1 MKKLIL
7 LTFAFL
13 LTFAVNAQKVIF
25 PQEQQAGTASSSV
38 SDGTYTLANN
48 LLTATFIHADGKLTF
63 GGCAAMG
70 LQPSEDLFS
79 IRLGDGT
86 EVASSSMTLNGVSL
100 VTLTPD
106 ATAAKA
112 SLKLPGRALEATYTS
127 GDLQLTWRAVL
138 RDGSHYLRTE
148 LELTAVADVAMNAII
163 PMHYTVDNTLS
174 EQAPAVVGNTRGAVI
189 ASDKIFA
196 GLETPMGKNS
206 IVGNISTGT
215 FAYGGWTGTTFD
227 WEPGSETPQGILD
240 LGLPASGILGKQG
253 YLAILEGGPQ
263 TVTFQY
269 TSGDH
274 RLDIAGVDIVN
285 LSGTVVASDYHKG
298 YTGGAKSNN
307 VYTLNIPEPG
317 FYLVRYFRDTVT
329 DPQTSFNSNGTIT
342 WSCAVVAPELLLDG
356 NMEANV
362 LPAIESSGDTN
373 LSDSWTSSSWS
384 EVSAVPAGVTALDNS
399 FTTSNIMKKEMAV
412 NFVSGGTLSATL
424 TYSGGSHRLNIVGVD
439 LLDGEGTVVASDYH
453 SGYTGDQHSSNTY
466 SFSVPA
472 AGDYT
477 LRYLCET
484 KTEDITSSGNIA
496 ITFSAGT
503 PVFAVGGTRTDTW
516 NTSSWSVPE
525 SVPARINELG
535 YTSDRIKV
543 MTKTVRFGRAGG
555 TFSAQFMYASGD
567 HGLTIAGVDLIDG
580 DNNNVAVS
588 DYHNGFSGTAKTANT
603 YSFVVPAAGS
613 YTIRYFVVLNPSG
626 NDNTSSGNINLSYA
640 KTEYLHLPAPTSTE
654 FKGEWSRQTTL
665 AAGKTWKVGAV
676 VGLIAPGQARR
687 SFLCYS
693 ERERAVP
700 WRAFPMYNSWF
711 ELNINRN
718 NDQNYTGNF
727 NESQCAEVLSQWK
740 THLFDNHGV
749 GIGSFVWDDGWDEY
763 GTWEFN
769 PNFPDGFQNLSN
781 QAWSMDSQIGAWLGP
796 VGGYGTSGNY
806 RRSYW
811 NSKGGMQL
819 SNPDYYN
826 VFLDRTSY
834 MLNNYHFNYFK
845 FDGISAQFS
854 ATGPD
859 AGAAG
864 EENAEAIIDIE
875 LKLREVKPDVFFN
888 TSVGT
893 WASPFWFQATDA
905 VWRQENDWG
914 TIGGQGNT
922 REQWITYRD
931 RLVYQNF
938 VQNSPLCPIN
948 CLMTH
953 GFILTNYGSGAKDM
967 SQNYDDIVREMR
979 CAFACGSGM
988 VEVYADFALMNSIN
1002 GGALWGDL
1010 AECIKWQKAQED
1022 VLPDVHWVGGN
1033 PWDGSKANVYGWASW
1048 NGEKATLALRNPAA
1062 SAQTFTTTLREALD
1076 IPAYIHTSI
1085 TLTDAF
1091 TQGTLTGLTTG
1102 TPIDIDETLT
1112 LTLAA
1117 SSVYI
1122 YNSGDEEAQVEKVLS
1137 VGEKANTMT
1146 PATST
1151 SDDSHWYLVTQIRY
1165 GESVMYDA
1173 GAGQTLRRGST
1184 AQTAASFN
1192 GKHMSEAENYLVRFL
1207 ETGTAGV
1214 YNIQFANGRYI
1225 TSDLNTGATPGNYFF
1240 YNINNEAGH
1249 FGWNLTTDGTT
1260 YGSRVDNN
1268 GATYTLAFW
1277 GNGTVTGSGGNNDW
1291 YIYPVEIV
1299 SSANYNVV
1307 VTGAPSGGGVVF
1319 GGTTYQNGGT
1329 LKAPIDLAA
1338 NALTVVNINGY
1349 TGLVSI
1355 SGTTI
1360 TVTYYNNTVYT
1371 WYTIKN
1377 HNGAYLSLNS
1387 NYTDASGNLILTNTT
1402 EPTDQKALWRV
1413 EDQGNGTVRFYNYTT
1428 GPAKVLGMSGSDAN
1442 ARALMVDASLPAN
1455 DGTYTTYFSFYDAS
1469 KYPTGEASY
1478 IRMGSSGNNYWNK
1491 RGNYLALWN
1500 SGGAVGDNGSTFYFQ
1515 RQTVHADAD
1524 YFSTSAEN
1532 ANYFGLKFK
1541 AGTVY
1546 VGDSEN
1552 LGDLLVTE
1560 GVFKTTWALIGDA
1573 SGFKLLNRNGRYVGV
1588 KNVTNDFCY
1597 TVATADE
1604 AMEFILI
1611 SNSDGSFEI
1620 ARKSNASKT
1629 FNPWGGMSA
1638 GRNIGF
1644 WNAGDNSNKL
1654 VLIDEAEMPIYD
1666 YRMVSGG
1673 TRPSDISTL
1682 SLWYDFPATLAG
1694 SAHPW
1699 MEYGLPIGNGQIG
1712 ATLLGG
1718 VKQDEIILNEKTL
1731 YNGSPTDWGEHGK
1744 YACLGK
1750 ILVDDLSGIGAV
1762 LDNSKPISDYTRYL
1776 DIEKGVAG
1784 VDFTS
1789 STGTHYSRRYIVS
1802 APHRVM
1808 AARYVAD
1815 GDDPL
1820 HLRFSYEPD
1829 AYINASAVSYSGNSG
1844 TFNGELKTV
1853 SYSTEMRV
1861 MATGG
1866 TVTTTAEGIEV
1877 DGASEVVLYMT
1888 AATNFDDSTPTFING
1903 SIEDV
1908 AIANGMLLAAA
1919 SSEGWTKV
1927 YNDHV
1932 AQFSELMGRVNLQ
1945 LGNAAS
1951 TMVTKDLVDNYAT
1964 EANRTNADGLFLE
1977 QLYFQYGRYL
1987 EISCNNVLINAPANL
2002 QGIWNDDSNTNFWHC
2017 DIHTDVNVQM
2027 NYWPAEITNLSTMH
2041 LPFLNNIISNAG
2053 DDYNFHTVAQRYRS
2067 GVRGWMV
2074 PTETN
2079 IFGGTSTWYAFQ
2091 IKSLAAWNCSHLW
2104 QHYRYTL
2111 DRDFLRR
2118 ALPAMLTAA
2127 QFLKDISTQAGDG
2140 TYYVADEYSP
2150 EHGPSGHS
2158 TAFAQQNTSEVV
2170 RSVIEGAEALGTDS
2184 PISAADLQE
2193 MRDFWEVLDKGL
2205 HTETYNGKTC
2215 LSEWADLTLNSQG
2228 DAAGHRHLSHLMALY
2243 PYSQVSAYAK
2253 DDEGKAL
2260 YEAAVNSLLVRNA
2273 TDVTGWSGGW
2283 KVNLF
2288 ARALRGDDARDVFA
2302 LMLKHSNS
2310 YVIAMS
2316 GQGGCYYNL
2325 WDAHSPFQID
2335 GNFGYTSGVAEM
2347 LLQSYDGNI
2356 HLLPAMPSAW
2366 TNGSITGLKA
2376 VGDFT
2381 VDQAWADGKLTAAT
2395 ITSGKGQKCTVGYP
2409 GIAKAT
2415 VTSAGVRVDVEII
2428 SADEITFN
2436 TQEGASYEIDMQH
2449 LIIRE
2454 SDTTPAT
2461 AAANVDVT
2469 LERTLIGDKW
2479 QGFSIPFSLTEQQI
2493 ADSPL
2498 AGMEIATLDNAVGN
2512 TLNFAPSTA
2521 IEAGKPYFVRPA
2533 DDVENPV
2540 FEQVNITVTEPESI
2554 DAGGYAFVAQL
2565 YKADLPLD
2573 GSVAYLSTATGK
2585 LKRLT
2590 SGGLAGLRSYL
2601 LLPVGVDVRLNFIGT
2616 ETGITLTPGA
2626 NPSGDAT
2633 IYTLDGL
2640 RHSKLVKGVN
2650 IVNGKKIVK

>member
-1 MKKLIL
+1 M
-7 LTFAFL
+7 

-63 GGCAAMG
+63 GGCTAMG

-269 TSGDH
+269 TSGNH

-298 YTGGAKSNN
+298 YTGGAKSDN

-329 DPQTSFNSNGTIT
+329 DPQASFNSNGTIT

-384 EVSAVPAGVTALDNS
+384 AVSAVPAGVTALDNS
-399 FTTSNIMKKEMAV
+399 FTTSNIVKKEMAV

-453 SGYTGDQHSSNTY
+453 SGYTGGQHSSNTY

-484 KTEDITSSGNIA
+484 KTESITSSGNIA

-711 ELNINRN
+711 ELNIDRN

-769 PNFPDGFQNLSN
+769 PNFPDGFQNLSD

-811 NSKGGMQL
+811 SSKGGMQL

-914 TIGGQGNT
+914 TAGNQGNT

-1151 SDDSHWYLVTQIRY
+1151 SDDDHWYLVTQVRR

-1173 GAGQTLRRGST
+1173 GAGERLMRAST
-1184 AQTAASFN
+1184 DKTAASFN

-1225 TSDLNTGATPGNYFF
+1225 TSDLKSGTTAGNYFF
-1240 YNINNEAGH
+1240 YNINETAGH

-1260 YGSRVDNN
+1260 YGSIVDNN

-1277 GNGTVTGSGGNNDW
+1277 ESGKVTGINGNNDW

-1319 GGTTYQNGGT
+1319 SGTTYQNGGT

-1455 DGTYTTYFSFYDAS
+1455 DGTYTS
-1469 KYPTGEASY
+1469 
-1478 IRMGSSGNNYWNK
+1478 
-1491 RGNYLALWN
+1491 
-1500 SGGAVGDNGSTFYFQ
+1500 
-1515 RQTVHADAD
+1515 
-1524 YFSTSAEN
+1524 
-1532 ANYFGLKFK
+1532 
-1541 AGTVY
+1541 
-1546 VGDSEN
+1546 
-1552 LGDLLVTE
+1552 
-1560 GVFKTTWALIGDA
+1560 
-1573 SGFKLLNRNGRYVGV
+1573 
-1588 KNVTNDFCY
+1588 
-1597 TVATADE
+1597 
-1604 AMEFILI
+1604 I
-1611 SNSDGSFEI
+1611 S
-1620 ARKSNASKT
+1620 
-1629 FNPWGGMSA
+1629 
-1638 GRNIGF
+1638 
-1644 WNAGDNSNKL
+1644 
-1654 VLIDEAEMPIYD
+1654 
-1666 YRMVSGG
+1666 
-1673 TRPSDISTL
+1673 
-1682 SLWYDFPATLAG
+1682 
-1694 SAHPW
+1694 
-1699 MEYGLPIGNGQIG
+1699 
-1712 ATLLGG
+1712 
-1718 VKQDEIILNEKTL
+1718 
-1731 YNGSPTDWGEHGK
+1731 
-1744 YACLGK
+1744 
-1750 ILVDDLSGIGAV
+1750 
-1762 LDNSKPISDYTRYL
+1762 
-1776 DIEKGVAG
+1776 
-1784 VDFTS
+1784 
-1789 STGTHYSRRYIVS
+1789 
-1802 APHRVM
+1802 
-1808 AARYVAD
+1808 
-1815 GDDPL
+1815 
-1820 HLRFSYEPD
+1820 
-1829 AYINASAVSYSGNSG
+1829 
-1844 TFNGELKTV
+1844 
-1853 SYSTEMRV
+1853 
-1861 MATGG
+1861 
-1866 TVTTTAEGIEV
+1866 
-1877 DGASEVVLYMT
+1877 
-1888 AATNFDDSTPTFING
+1888 
-1903 SIEDV
+1903 
-1908 AIANGMLLAAA
+1908 
-1919 SSEGWTKV
+1919 
-1927 YNDHV
+1927 
-1932 AQFSELMGRVNLQ
+1932 
-1945 LGNAAS
+1945 
-1951 TMVTKDLVDNYAT
+1951 
-1964 EANRTNADGLFLE
+1964 
-1977 QLYFQYGRYL
+1977 
-1987 EISCNNVLINAPANL
+1987 
-2002 QGIWNDDSNTNFWHC
+2002 
-2017 DIHTDVNVQM
+2017 
-2027 NYWPAEITNLSTMH
+2027 LSTM
-2041 LPFLNNIISNAG
+2041 LRNTPLARLRTSEW
-2053 DDYNFHTVAQRYRS
+2053 V
-2067 GVRGWMV
+2067 V
-2074 PTETN
+2074 PATTT
-2079 IFGGTSTWYAFQ
+2079 GTS
-2091 IKSLAAWNCSHLW
+2091 
-2104 QHYRYTL
+2104 
-2111 DRDFLRR
+2111 
-2118 ALPAMLTAA
+2118 
-2127 QFLKDISTQAGDG
+2127 
-2140 TYYVADEYSP
+2140 
-2150 EHGPSGHS
+2150 
-2158 TAFAQQNTSEVV
+2158 
-2170 RSVIEGAEALGTDS
+2170 
-2184 PISAADLQE
+2184 
-2193 MRDFWEVLDKGL
+2193 
-2205 HTETYNGKTC
+2205 
-2215 LSEWADLTLNSQG
+2215 
-2228 DAAGHRHLSHLMALY
+2228 
-2243 PYSQVSAYAK
+2243 
-2253 DDEGKAL
+2253 
-2260 YEAAVNSLLVRNA
+2260 
-2273 TDVTGWSGGW
+2273 
-2283 KVNLF
+2283 
-2288 ARALRGDDARDVFA
+2288 
-2302 LMLKHSNS
+2302 
-2310 YVIAMS
+2310 
-2316 GQGGCYYNL
+2316 
-2325 WDAHSPFQID
+2325 
-2335 GNFGYTSGVAEM
+2335 
-2347 LLQSYDGNI
+2347 
-2356 HLLPAMPSAW
+2356 
-2366 TNGSITGLKA
+2366 
-2376 VGDFT
+2376 
-2381 VDQAWADGKLTAAT
+2381 AAT
-2395 ITSGKGQKCTVGYP
+2395 ILHSG
-2409 GIAKAT
+2409 
-2415 VTSAGVRVDVEII
+2415 
-2428 SADEITFN
+2428 
-2436 TQEGASYEIDMQH
+2436 
-2449 LIIRE
+2449 
-2454 SDTTPAT
+2454 T
-2461 AAANVDVT
+2461 AAVLWAT
-2469 LERTLIGDKW
+2469 MAPR
-2479 QGFSIPFSLTEQQI
+2479 SISR
-2493 ADSPL
+2493 
-2498 AGMEIATLDNAVGN
+2498 GR
-2512 TLNFAPSTA
+2512 PSTLML
-2521 IEAGKPYFVRPA
+2521 
-2533 DDVENPV
+2533 
-2540 FEQVNITVTEPESI
+2540 ITSRHRQRMPTT
-2554 DAGGYAFVAQL
+2554 
-2565 YKADLPLD
+2565 
-2573 GSVAYLSTATGK
+2573 SV
-2585 LKRLT
+2585 
-2590 SGGLAGLRSYL
+2590 
-2601 LLPVGVDVRLNFIGT
+2601 
-2616 ETGITLTPGA
+2616 
-2626 NPSGDAT
+2626 
-2633 IYTLDGL
+2633 
-2640 RHSKLVKGVN
+2640 
-2650 IVNGKKIVK
+2650 